1 MRKGDLFMAVG
12 RYSHIGFLF
21 GALTVGGFFL
31 GQFIDKKIQSFPLF
45 SILFFLLGF
54 GLGMYRFILMVLPP
68 RVAKT
73 PNAAKSSGPGEKG
86 RK

>member
-1 MRKGDLFMAVG
+1 MRKGDLFLAVG

-45 SILFFLLGF
+45 SILIFLLGF
-54 GLGMYRFILMVLPP
+54 GLGMYRFILMALPP
-68 RVAKT
+68 KKATT
-73 PNAAKSSGPGEKG
+73 PSEGEKDQ
-86 RK
+86 K